1 MQVSGLWNVCQA
13 LDPAFFCSDSAK
25 TSTRSQKALWLQ
37 LRETLIAY
45 WLARFSASLLSS
57 YSCSWPEG
65 CAACSRWH
73 CCRLHVH
80 AAENRFCGL
89 SEITRR
95 LQVAPRTGSAVSVAM
110 VVHMAWS
117 ISRGCGV
124 LIRRAIHLLN
134 TKDTLDQLRWLAK
147 SSWQLNFFLGAC
159 PLTLDSCTFGR
170 LFALPARSSSPSACH
185 DSEDCATTCWKQS
198 FFFLARGVCYFGGQ
212 SCNGQT
218 RGDGGGAAKR
228 RWLAQILD
236 HPSLGCNA
244 FLHSPPYH
252 RRTIYRYAG
261 DVAVVPRIVAGK
273 LDQASRTAGASGEQ
287 PQATPRHFA
296 TMLWTARLGAA
307 QFRCLPSIRQLA
319 LLDLTATVSILV
331 LQAWHATYA
340 TLFTRS
346 FLSFTWTKEE
356 EKKLF
361 RSQKQNSP

>member
-1 MQVSGLWNVCQA
+1 
-13 LDPAFFCSDSAK
+13 
-25 TSTRSQKALWLQ
+25 
-37 LRETLIAY
+37 
-45 WLARFSASLLSS
+45 
-57 YSCSWPEG
+57 
-65 CAACSRWH
+65 
-73 CCRLHVH
+73 
-80 AAENRFCGL
+80 
-89 SEITRR
+89 
-95 LQVAPRTGSAVSVAM
+95 M

-117 ISRGCGV
+117 IGCGGIV
-124 LIRRAIHLLN
+124 VNSFDVPFTCGIQKIPSI
-134 TKDTLDQLRWLAK
+134 DQLRCLAK
-147 SSWQLNFFLGAC
+147 SSWQLSFFLGAC

-170 LFALPARSSSPSACH
+170 LFALPACSSSPSACH

-198 FFFLARGVCYFGGQ
+198 FFFQGRGVCYFGGQ

-236 HPSLGCNA
+236 HPSLGCSA

-252 RRTIYRYAG
+252 RRTIYRYVG

-273 LDQASRTAGASGEQ
+273 LDQASRTTGASGEQ

-319 LLDLTATVSILV
+319 LFDLTATVSILV

-346 FLSFTWTKEE
+346 YNRVHVNKRRRK
-356 EKKLF
+356 KKL
-361 RSQKQNSP
+361 QKPKAKQPLKLIF